1 MEFIIRKAKEEDA
14 KEIAYVNTYTWL
26 TTYKGLM
33 PDELLEERV
42 KTIDDRVPKIINAI
56 KTKDNFYV
64 ALDGNKVVGIMSYGK
79 SRNQDYIDSGE
90 IKSIYIL
97 KDYQGLGLGKSLF
110 MTGIKELLNMG
121 FNSMILNVLEGN
133 DAFLFYQKYGGKK
146 VSEKIDDFGGTILKE
161 NVMYFDNLEDIYSKF
176 NNSFIYYFSICV
188 NYILI

>member
-1 MEFIIRKAKEEDA
+1 MDFIIRKAKEEDA
-14 KEIAYVNTYTWL
+14 KEIAYVNAYTWL

-121 FNSMILNVLEGN
+121 FNSMILNVLDGN
-133 DAFLFYQKYGGKK
+133 DAILFYQKYGGKK

-176 NNSFIYYFSICV
+176 NN
-188 NYILI
+188 

>member
-14 KEIAYVNTYTWL
+14 KDIAYVNTYTWL

-133 DAFLFYQKYGGKK
+133 DAFLFYQKYDGKK

-176 NNSFIYYFSICV
+176 NN
-188 NYILI
+188 

>member
-14 KEIAYVNTYTWL
+14 KDIAYVNAYTWL

-64 ALDGNKVVGIMSYGK
+64 ALDNNKVVGIMSYGK

-161 NVMYFDNLEDIYSKF
+161 NVMYFDNLEDIYSKL
-176 NNSFIYYFSICV
+176 NN
-188 NYILI
+188 

>member
-14 KEIAYVNTYTWL
+14 KDIAYVNAYTWL

-64 ALDGNKVVGIMSYGK
+64 ALDNNKVVGIMSYGK

-176 NNSFIYYFSICV
+176 NN
-188 NYILI
+188 

>member
-14 KEIAYVNTYTWL
+14 KDIAYVNAYTWL

-64 ALDGNKVVGIMSYGK
+64 ALVDNKVVGIMSYGK

-121 FNSMILNVLEGN
+121 FNSMILNVLELN

-161 NVMYFDNLEDIYSKF
+161 NVMYFDNLEDIYSNF
-176 NNSFIYYFSICV
+176 NN
-188 NYILI
+188 

>member
-1 MEFIIRKAKEEDA
+1 MKFIIRKAKLEDA
-14 KEIAYVNTYTWL
+14 KDIAYVNTYTWL

-64 ALDGNKVVGIMSYGK
+64 ALVDNKVVGIMSYGK
-79 SRNQDYIDSGE
+79 SRNQEYMDAGE

-133 DAFLFYQKYGGKK
+133 GAILFYQKYSGKK

-176 NNSFIYYFSICV
+176 ND
-188 NYILI
+188 

>member
-14 KEIAYVNTYTWL
+14 KDIAYVNTYTWL

-110 MTGIKELLNMG
+110 MTGTKELLNMG

-176 NNSFIYYFSICV
+176 NN
-188 NYILI
+188 

>member
-14 KEIAYVNTYTWL
+14 KEIAYVNAYTWL

-133 DAFLFYQKYGGKK
+133 DAFLFYQKYDGKK

-176 NNSFIYYFSICV
+176 NN
-188 NYILI
+188 

>member
-14 KEIAYVNTYTWL
+14 KDIAYVNTYTWL

-110 MTGIKELLNMG
+110 MTGTKELLNMG

-133 DAFLFYQKYGGKK
+133 DAFLFYQKYDGKK

-176 NNSFIYYFSICV
+176 NN
-188 NYILI
+188 

>member
-14 KEIAYVNTYTWL
+14 KDIAYVNTYTWL

-42 KTIDDRVPKIINAI
+42 KKIDDRVPKIINAI

-110 MTGIKELLNMG
+110 MTGTKELLNMG

-133 DAFLFYQKYGGKK
+133 DAFLFYQKYDGKK

-176 NNSFIYYFSICV
+176 NN
-188 NYILI
+188 

>member
-14 KEIAYVNTYTWL
+14 KEIAYVNAYTWL

-64 ALDGNKVVGIMSYGK
+64 ALDNNKVVGIMSYGK

-176 NNSFIYYFSICV
+176 NN
-188 NYILI
+188 

>member
-14 KEIAYVNTYTWL
+14 KEIAYVNAYTWL

-42 KTIDDRVPKIINAI
+42 KKIDDRVPKIINAI

-110 MTGIKELLNMG
+110 MTGTKELLNMG

-133 DAFLFYQKYGGKK
+133 DAFLFYQKYDGKK

-176 NNSFIYYFSICV
+176 NN
-188 NYILI
+188 

>member
-1 MEFIIRKAKEEDA
+1 MKFVIRKAKLEDA
-14 KEIAYVNTYTWL
+14 KDIAYVNTYTWL

-110 MTGIKELLNMG
+110 MTCIKELLNMG

-133 DAFLFYQKYGGKK
+133 GAFLFYQKYGGRK
-146 VSEKIDDFGGTILKE
+146 VSEKIDDFGGTILNE

-176 NNSFIYYFSICV
+176 ND
-188 NYILI
+188 

>member
-14 KEIAYVNTYTWL
+14 KDIAYVNTYTWL

-42 KTIDDRVPKIINAI
+42 KTIDERVPKIINAI

-64 ALDGNKVVGIMSYGK
+64 ALDDNKVVGIMSYGK

-121 FNSMILNVLEGN
+121 FNSMILNVLERN
-133 DAFLFYQKYGGKK
+133 DAFGFYQKYGGKK

-161 NVMYFDNLEDIYSKF
+161 NVMYFGNLEDIYSKF
-176 NNSFIYYFSICV
+176 NN
-188 NYILI
+188 